1 KWPPI
6 MPSAACTTGLICARF
21 NTPRSAAVLVFRT
34 LFSKSLTRER
44 KRMANEQDLGL
55 SRRDFVQSAVSGAAL
70 AAVPIGVFAATPAK
84 EADKAAVLAQIPKMH
99 AANIKRLQ
107 EWIALPSIAAENRNF
122 PQGPEYMA
130 KLAQD
135 AGFTNVK
142 LVPTSGKSGV
152 FGKIDAGAKTTM
164 AIYFMYDVKQ
174 FVPEEWSSPPL
185 EARLVQKEGLGTV
198 CMGRGAV
205 NQKGP
210 ENSFLSALLAFKA
223 AGKKLPVNLVLVC
236 EGEEEIAS
244 PHFHDI
250 VTHPEVLPELKKCVA
265 VFLPEAGQDRDGG
278 VQVSL
283 GAKGVV
289 ELELISSG
297 EEWGRGPA
305 HDVHSSLEAQV
316 DSPTWHLVQA
326 LNTLVE
332 KDGHTPAVEGFF
344 EKAKPLTAA
353 QEQMIKDHAAKT
365 AESTVKKALG
375 VQHWVHDKNWVDSL
389 MLLESRPTINIE
401 GLVAGYTGPGG
412 KTVLPHKA
420 VAKIDM
426 RLVPDMTAAD
436 TLAKLKAHLA
446 KNGFADIEVNMSG
459 GYNPTTTDGNSK
471 LIQTQLATYRQLG
484 LDPQLWPRSAGSW
497 PGYVFTDA
505 PLSLPAGHFGLGHGT
520 GAHAPD
526 EYYLIESTNPKVQGL
541 DGAVAS
547 FVDYLYALA

>member
-1 KWPPI
+1 
-6 MPSAACTTGLICARF
+6 MPGEKDR
-21 NTPRSAAVLVFRT
+21 
-34 LFSKSLTRER
+34 
-44 KRMANEQDLGL
+44 DL
-55 SRRDFVQSAVSGAAL
+55 SRREFVQGTVSSLAL
-70 AAVPIGVFAATPAK
+70 AAVPAAVLAASGK
-84 EADKAAVLAQIPKMH
+84 DADKAAVLAQIPTMH
-99 AANIKRLQ
+99 AENLKRLQ
-107 EWIALPSIAAENRNF
+107 DWIALPSIAAENRNF

-130 KLAQD
+130 KLAGD
-135 AGFTNVK
+135 AGFTGVK
-142 LVPTSGKSGV
+142 LIPTSGKPGV
-152 FGKIDAGAKTTM
+152 FGKLDAGARTTM

-185 EARLVQKEGLGTV
+185 EAKLVQKAGLGTV

-210 ENSFLSALLAFKA
+210 ENSFLSALMAFKA

-244 PHFHDI
+244 PHFHEMI
-250 VTHPEVLPELKKCVA
+250 SSPEVMAELKRCVG
-265 VFLPEAGQDRDGG
+265 VFMPEAAQDRDGG
-278 VQVSL
+278 VEVSL

-289 ELELISSG
+289 ELELVSSG
-297 EEWGRGPA
+297 EKWGRGPA
-305 HDVHSSLEAQV
+305 KDVHSSLEAQV

-344 EKAKPLTAA
+344 DKAKPLSAA
-353 QEQMIKDHAAKT
+353 QEQMIRDHAAKT
-365 AESTVKKALG
+365 AEATVKQAFG

-389 MLLESRPTINIE
+389 MLLESKPTINIE

-412 KTVLPHKA
+412 KTVLPHRA

-426 RLVPDMTAAD
+426 RLVPDMTAQD

-446 KNGFADIEVNMSG
+446 KHGFADVEVKMSG
-459 GYNPTTTDGNSK
+459 GYDPNQTDPGSK
-471 LIQTQLATYRQLG
+471 LIQTQLATYRKLG
-484 LDPQLWPRSAGSW
+484 VDPQLWPRSAGSW
-497 PGYVFTDA
+497 PGYVFTGA
-505 PLSLPAGHFGLGHGT
+505 PLNLPAGHFGLGHGT

-547 FVDYLYALA
+547 FVEYLYAMA